1 MGEIVFAAATVHAPQ
16 LFTYPPSE
24 DKAQLDADIAAMREL
39 GKNLDEIKP
48 DAVMVIG
55 SDHLETFFLSA
66 VPTFAIVGGE
76 KSKAAFARKTY
87 ALSIHGFTEELVT
100 DLVNDGFDMTYSQDA
115 ELGHAFAAV
124 YEWVIEGRKIPV
136 VPIFVNVYLPPLA
149 SARRCEALGKEIATI
164 IER

>member
-76 KSKAAFARKTY
+76 KSKAAFARKSY
-87 ALSIHGFTEELVT
+87 ALPIHPLHRRNAERSGRRRIRSDVFAGRRAGPRLRRRLRMGDRRPLGSGDSGFR
-100 DLVNDGFDMTYSQDA
+100 Q
-115 ELGHAFAAV
+115 
-124 YEWVIEGRKIPV
+124 
-136 VPIFVNVYLPPLA
+136 YLPA
-149 SARRCEALGKEIATI
+149 SAADAPAAARSWARPSAMPS
-164 IER
+164 